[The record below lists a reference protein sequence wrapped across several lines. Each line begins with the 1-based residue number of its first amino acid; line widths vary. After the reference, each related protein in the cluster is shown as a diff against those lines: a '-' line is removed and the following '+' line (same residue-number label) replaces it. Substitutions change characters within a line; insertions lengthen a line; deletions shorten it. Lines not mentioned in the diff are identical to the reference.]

1 MPKKLPAAYRLVHRE
16 EKWGQET
23 KDTFIRRPVDIVET
37 DQSIVTTSERT
48 KKRELRE
55 DAIAHIEKRFT
66 TSKKVKVGVPKPGS
80 TAGVYAAKVFD
91 FIPNIRLLV
100 NKTAIVQCD
109 DSIESEL
116 THKQVIGNN
125 DFLLHQFKDS
135 QAEDTK
141 LQLDLHRS
149 GLYKFTDTH

>member
-1 MPKKLPAAYRLVHRE
+1 VLPKKLPAAYRLVHRE

-23 KDTFIRRPVDIVET
+23 KDTVIRRPADIVET

-80 TAGVYAAKVFD
+80 TTGVYAAKVFD

-100 NKTAIVQCD
+100 NKTAMV
-109 DSIESEL
+109 
-116 THKQVIGNN
+116 
-125 DFLLHQFKDS
+125 
-135 QAEDTK
+135 
-141 LQLDLHRS
+141 
-149 GLYKFTDTH
+149 